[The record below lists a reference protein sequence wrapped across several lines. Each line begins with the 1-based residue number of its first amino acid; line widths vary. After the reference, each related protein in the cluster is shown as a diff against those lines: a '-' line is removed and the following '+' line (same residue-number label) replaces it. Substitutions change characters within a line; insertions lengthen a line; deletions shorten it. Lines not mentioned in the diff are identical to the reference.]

1 VLLQKPG
8 VRGRVHK
15 IDIFLQNREKFCLP
29 DANGTVKGVLKL
41 RPCRAIP
48 RKRLSSI
55 AEGETIRQCE
65 LLLRAKSVPTWPGLI
80 ASISSKQHLP
90 RAMFKSAHYIM
101 ALLYKSSSLIPES
114 GIYRVI
120 HAQHRLPHE
129 VTLIGGQT
137 FPPCGK
143 CHEEVRFELVR
154 ELPELERER
163 RGHVSL
169 YSLPVVDEE
178 DDAK

>member
-1 VLLQKPG
+1 
-8 VRGRVHK
+8 
-15 IDIFLQNREKFCLP
+15 
-29 DANGTVKGVLKL
+29 
-41 RPCRAIP
+41 
-48 RKRLSSI
+48 
-55 AEGETIRQCE
+55 
-65 LLLRAKSVPTWPGLI
+65 
-80 ASISSKQHLP
+80 
-90 RAMFKSAHYIM
+90 M
-101 ALLYKSSSLIPES
+101 ALLYKSSCVIPES

-129 VTLIGGQT
+129 VTLLGGQV

-169 YSLPVVDEE
+169 YSLPVLDEE
-178 DDAK
+178 DEQPS

>member
-1 VLLQKPG
+1 MG
-8 VRGRVHK
+8 RRNCCSFTGRGKVANIRVWPRNRSLK
-15 IDIFLQNREKFCLP
+15 LMVGAQNRQF
-29 DANGTVKGVLKL
+29 N
-41 RPCRAIP
+41 
-48 RKRLSSI
+48 RKQSCTRLISI
-55 AEGETIRQCE
+55 GQVI
-65 LLLRAKSVPTWPGLI
+65 PTWQVGI
-80 ASISSKQHLP
+80 ASICSKLRSPGSCLSKVNTFMGQ
-90 RAMFKSAHYIM
+90 
-101 ALLYKSSSLIPES
+101 LLKSSTIIPES

-120 HAQHRLPHE
+120 HSQHRLPHE

-169 YSLPVVDEE
+169 YSLPALDDEE
-178 DDAK
+178 G